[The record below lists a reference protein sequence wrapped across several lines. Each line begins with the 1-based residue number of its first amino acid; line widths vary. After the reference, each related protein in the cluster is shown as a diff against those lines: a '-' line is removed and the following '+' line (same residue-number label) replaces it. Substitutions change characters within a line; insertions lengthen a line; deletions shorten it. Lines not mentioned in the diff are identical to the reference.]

1 MVSMLTSP
9 PCLQLL
15 LKTRELLVI
24 QLSMVS
30 GEGLPLLLL
39 PVAMEGT
46 EESKVTHRTHP
57 LDNYKYMQITSPS
70 PFE

>member
-1 MVSMLTSP
+1 MVSLLTS

-15 LKTRELLVI
+15 LKTRELLVF

-46 EESKVTHRTHP
+46 EESKVTYRTH
-57 LDNYKYMQITSPS
+57 NYKYMQITSPS